1 MWSKTSSLNGAYKKT
16 GNGTRP
22 QDAYNTGIEKSIAPS
37 DTPQVLTLIYTL
49 DLPFGRG
56 HHFLNSA
63 HGLVNGF
70 VSGWT
75 LAAVQDYRSGTPIAI
90 GAPVNTLGAG
100 ALYTDALR
108 GDTTG
113 QPIRTS
119 TDRTSL
125 DPNNPNV
132 KWLNYAAFSIP
143 GPYQFGT
150 AAPYLTQVRNPPVLS
165 ENLSLVKRTYIGERV
180 NLEIRADAAN
190 ILNRTS
196 FGGINVNLA
205 DPKNFGRPT
214 NIQVGPRIIQ
224 LAMRVNF

>member
-1 MWSKTSSLNGAYKKT
+1 
-16 GNGTRP
+16 
-22 QDAYNTGIEKSIAPS
+22 
-37 DTPQVLTLIYTL
+37 
-49 DLPFGRG
+49 
-56 HHFLNSA
+56 
-63 HGLVNGF
+63 
-70 VSGWT
+70 
-75 LAAVQDYRSGTPIAI
+75 
-90 GAPVNTLGAG
+90 
-100 ALYTDALR
+100 LYTDALR
-108 GDTTG
+108 ADTTG

-125 DPNNPNV
+125 DPNNPNA

-143 GPYQFGT
+143 GAYQFGT

-165 ENLSLVKRTYIGERV
+165 ENLSLVKRTYIGERM

-214 NIQVGPRIIQ
+214 GVQVSPRIIQ